1 MNLRRKKE
9 PDLLAPTEAEKVA
22 ERITNARPRK
32 RPPRKA
38 PAKVAE
44 PEPEPQYTEQEYRD
58 VEPEPKMDFKLPQF
72 GTRPHTPHQKY
83 AAEKPD
89 RDIVALTMDV
99 CIGILAV
106 ILVGVGLLLT
116 TQPGTPSNLAWI
128 HGENGLLGLLIMM
141 IYFRK
146 R

>member
-38 PAKVAE
+38 PVKVAE
-44 PEPEPQYTEQEYRD
+44 PEPQPQYTEQEYRAFYPERLP
-58 VEPEPKMDFKLPQF
+58 EPEAIPRP
-72 GTRPHTPHQKY
+72 TRQREP
-83 AAEKPD
+83 EKPD
-89 RDIVALTMDV
+89 RDYVALTMDV

>member
-9 PDLLAPTEAEKVA
+9 PVLLAPTEEERVA
-22 ERITNARPRK
+22 ERITNAKPRK

-38 PAKVAE
+38 PVKVAE
-44 PEPEPQYTEQEYRD
+44 PEPQPQYVEQEYRPF
-58 VEPEPKMDFKLPQF
+58 VAPVYPEQAPVPRR
-72 GTRPHTPHQKY
+72 TVVV
-83 AAEKPD
+83 EKPD
-89 RDIVALTMDV
+89 RDYVALTMDV

-116 TQPGTPSNLAWI
+116 TQPGTPNNLAWI